1 MKGALIIVI
10 LFCVQCFGQE
20 SPFNKRSIQV
30 QDDQNF
36 KFIVSG
42 HFHGDSKNV
51 SGFPAATLLGN
62 LDEINSKDAAF
73 MMSLGDLF
81 LSLKKDVKNYDRV
94 LFSKLDMPLFNAVGN
109 HDIEEDNY
117 KSKFGKTYFWFTVGD
132 NVMIVLDTELDNGD
146 IEDAQLKML
155 KKALKQP
162 AKNYFVFAHRPI
174 WSEYHEELEDV
185 FKGNTSSGT
194 NFGDEIYPLLKKATG
209 QVYMFGGSI
218 GGEAPVSFFYH
229 KKGKNVHY
237 IANAIRNLPRDGM
250 LLVEVLNGEVK
261 FTPFSLTG
269 QNLKSLESY
278 NLNYWDTHDAD
289 QGFNWRLLPLY
300 IFQMLQSWHFWV
312 GVVLTVLGGLFI
324 LWIRKRRRLKKAA

>member
-1 MKGALIIVI
+1 MKIWLSI
-10 LFCVQCFGQE
+10 LFLWSIHCFGQE
-20 SPFNKRSIQV
+20 SPFNNLSVEVEDEK
-30 QDDQNF
+30 NF

-42 HFHGDSKNV
+42 HFHGDSKNI

-62 LDEINSKDAAF
+62 LDEINSKDATF
-73 MMSLGDLF
+73 LMSLGDLF
-81 LSLKKDVKNYDRV
+81 LSVKKDMKNYDRV

-109 HDIEEDNY
+109 HDVEEDNY
-117 KSKFGKTYFWFTVGD
+117 KTKFGKTYFHFTVGE

-146 IEDAQLKML
+146 IEGAQLSML
-155 KKALKQP
+155 KNALKTP

-174 WSEYHEELEDV
+174 WAEYHDELEDV

-194 NFGDEIYPLLKKATG
+194 NFGDDVYPLLKKAKG

-229 KKGKNVHY
+229 KKGNVHY

-250 LLVEVLNGEVK
+250 ILVEVKDNEVSFK
-261 FTPFSLTG
+261 PFSLTG
-269 QNLKSLESY
+269 QSLKNLETYNLK
-278 NLNYWDTHDAD
+278 YWNTHEVDD
-289 QGFNWRLLPLY
+289 SFNWRLLPLY

-312 GVVLTVLGGLFI
+312 GVVLSLLGCLFVI
-324 LWIRKRRRLKKAA
+324 WFIKRRKAKRAV